1 MGYSR
6 ESFYRLEELYE
17 KGGELA
23 LQEISRRKPLLKN
36 RVDPAIEE
44 AVVAMAIDQ
53 PAPRRLTS
61 RRPCGNRIDRLL
73 AIDGARPECRTS

>member
-1 MGYSR
+1 MMGYSR
-6 ESFYRLEELYE
+6 ESFYRLEDLYD

-36 RVDPAIEE
+36 RVEPTIE
-44 AVVAMAIDQ
+44 AAAMAIDQ